1 MILGLIVSASRAGM
15 LSLLLSLSLSLLLFY
30 DFRKEERL
38 FKKSVLILGLALLWA
53 GWAGTSALVTRFFAV
68 SEDIKL
74 RWVIWENT
82 IQILK
87 DFPLFGSGLGSFAQ
101 IFPMYRTFHFRGL
114 VTHAENDFLQ
124 LASEVGLVGF
134 GLLAI
139 LFLFLFIK
147 RGLRIRSE
155 TSPQRYIGIG
165 ALTGIIALMFYS
177 LVEKNLQVPANALLY
192 TLLWGLTITP
202 SLQMRRRQSDFMKRE
217 SEEAD
222 GLWK

>member
-1 MILGLIVSASRAGM
+1 M

-38 FKKSVLILGLALLWA
+38 FKKSVLIFGLALVWA
-53 GWAGTSALVTRFFAV
+53 GWVGTSALVTRFFSV

-87 DFPLFGSGLGSFAQ
+87 DFPLFGSGLGTFAQ
-101 IFPMYRTFHFRGL
+101 IFPMYRTFHFRGP
-114 VTHAENDFLQ
+114 VIHAENDFLQ

-134 GLLAI
+134 GLLSI
-139 LFLFLFIK
+139 LFLFLFFK

-165 ALTGIIALMFYS
+165 ALTGILALMFYS

-192 TLLWGLTITP
+192 AFSWGLAITP
-202 SLQMRRRQSDFMKRE
+202 SLQKRRRESDFMKKERG
-217 SEEAD
+217 EAD
-222 GLWK
+222 GPWK

>member
-1 MILGLIVSASRAGM
+1 M
-15 LSLLLSLSLSLLLFY
+15 LSLLLSLSLSLLLFN
-30 DFRKEERL
+30 DFRKEKRL
-38 FKKSVLILGLALLWA
+38 LTKSVLILGLALLWA
-53 GWAGTSALVTRFFAV
+53 GWIGVNTLVTRFFTV
-68 SEDIKL
+68 SEDMKL

-87 DFPLFGSGLGSFAQ
+87 DFPLFGSGLGTFAQ

-139 LFLFLFIK
+139 LFLFLFFK

-155 TSPQRYIGIG
+155 TSPQRYIGTG
-165 ALTGIIALMFYS
+165 ALTGILALMFYS
-177 LVEKNLQVPANALLY
+177 LVEKNLQIPANALLY
-192 TLLWGLTITP
+192 AFLWGLAITP
-202 SLQMRRRQSDFMKRE
+202 RQSDSIKRAR
-217 SEEAD
+217 EETD
-222 GLWK
+222 GCWN

>member
-1 MILGLIVSASRAGM
+1 MILGVVVSGSRAGI
-15 LSLLLSLSLSLLLFY
+15 LSLLLSMSLSPVLFY

-38 FKKSVLILGLALLWA
+38 LKKSVLILGLALVWA
-53 GWAGTSALVTRFFAV
+53 GWIGASALVTRFFAV

-74 RWVIWENT
+74 RWVIWGNT
-82 IQILK
+82 VQILK
-87 DFPLFGSGLGSFAQ
+87 DFPLFGSGLGTFAQ

-139 LFLFLFIK
+139 LFLFLFFK

-165 ALTGIIALMFYS
+165 ALTGILALMLYS

-192 TLLWGLTITP
+192 TFLWGLIITP
-202 SLQMRRRQSDFMKRE
+202 SLQKRRRQSDSMKRARDE
-217 SEEAD
+217 TD
-222 GLWK
+222 GRWN

>member
-1 MILGLIVSASRAGM
+1 MILALIVSASRAGM
-15 LSLLLSLSLSLLLFY
+15 LSLFLSLSLSPLLFY
-30 DFRKEERL
+30 DFRKEEKL
-38 FKKSVLILGLALLWA
+38 LKKSVLMLGLALIWA
-53 GWAGTSALVTRFFAV
+53 GWIGTSTLVTRFFAA
-68 SEDIKL
+68 SEDLKL

-82 IQILK
+82 IQIFK

-124 LASEVGLVGF
+124 LASEVGLVGV
-134 GLLAI
+134 GLLAA
-139 LFLFLFIK
+139 LFLFLFFK

-165 ALTGIIALMFYS
+165 ALTGILALMFYS

-192 TLLWGLTITP
+192 AFLWGLAITP
-202 SLQMRRRQSDFMKRE
+202 SLQKRTRQGDFTKKERE
-217 SEEAD
+217 ETD
-222 GLWK
+222 GPRK

>member
-1 MILGLIVSASRAGM
+1 M

-30 DFRKEERL
+30 DFRKAERL
-38 FKKSVLILGLALLWA
+38 LKKSVLILGLALIWA
-53 GWAGTSALVTRFFAV
+53 GWIGTSALVTRFFAV

-82 IQILK
+82 TQILK
-87 DFPLFGSGLGSFAQ
+87 DFPLFGSGLGTFAQ

-124 LASEVGLVGF
+124 LASEVGLVGL

-139 LFLFLFIK
+139 LFLFLFFK

-165 ALTGIIALMFYS
+165 ALTGILALMCYS

-192 TLLWGLTITP
+192 VFLWGLTIAP
-202 SLQMRRRQSDFMKRE
+202 SLQGPRRQGGSIKKERE
-217 SEEAD
+217 EID
-222 GLWK
+222 GPWK